1 MAVKY
6 TGVNLAGLEFGSG
19 LDSNAYVSNPEHHY
33 DFWANEAGSNVIR
46 LPFKWE
52 RLQNEKYGE
61 FDDTYLGYLKDAVEH
76 AAERGMVLILD
87 MHNYAKGFGSSMS
100 SDDSLLPAYQDVWQK
115 LAEEFKDDENVWF
128 NIMNEPHSIDAD
140 RWMEFAQAATDKI
153 RATGATNKIIVPTV
167 DWSGAHQFNYDGNA
181 SKEAAY
187 ETYYDPA
194 NNFAF
199 EVHQYLDGDSSGFSP
214 IAQSGK
220 GATVLDGATE
230 WARENDFDLFLG
242 EFGVSYDGGSQVE
255 AQAMLQHMADNS
267 DVYLGW
273 TAWAAGEWWGDYYY
287 GLGQGYEDTSI
298 LTPFMSGE
306 TGDFENNGVGAPTD
320 PAPTDPAPTDPEPT
334 DPEPTDPAPVDPID
348 ASALQIVLAAVDPDS
363 DEVLTRIEQD
373 SMLDADMFGGA
384 GLNLKANVYGEGM
397 EAIRSVRV
405 TMDNGESHL
414 ETIRPYAFFGD
425 KSGDYFG
432 GGLSAG
438 AHSVTI
444 EAFTN
449 RAGTGEPVLTKSFD
463 FEASGDIGDPNATMP
478 TVDESLTSSE
488 LTVVLALVDPDT
500 DEVLHRIKPGDSIDP
515 ADLPSGQLALKA
527 NVIGEGM
534 ASVETVRIVIDGEV
548 ERIDSARPYAVF
560 GDEAGDYL
568 AGALTSGQHNIV
580 VEAYATAEAEGQPMV
595 SGAFDVTALADFVP
609 TTNAAPQTPATPDT
623 TPDTSMDGL
632 MELFLIDVETGAA
645 LGAIQDG
652 GSVSVSDLE
661 SRSLRFEARV
671 NDDSVESVSFALSG
685 AASSPAQ
692 VQNVEDYNFIV
703 DQGITAGTYTATV
716 AAYDQDGA
724 AGQKIEEEILSFTIT
739 EDSLVG

>member
-33 DFWANEAGSNVIR
+33 DFWANEAGANVIR

-52 RLQNEKYGE
+52 RLQNDKFGE
-61 FDDTYLGYLKDAVEH
+61 FDETYLGYLKDAVEH

-87 MHNYAKGFGSSMS
+87 MHNYAKGYGSSMS

-115 LAEEFKDDENVWF
+115 LAEEFKDDANVWF

-167 DWSGAHQFNYDGNA
+167 DWSGAHQFNYDNSGA
-181 SKEAAY
+181 KEAAY
-187 ETYYDPA
+187 ESYYDPA

-199 EVHQYLDGDSSGFSP
+199 EVHQYLDGDNSGFSP

-220 GATVLDGATE
+220 GANVLDGVTE
-230 WARENDFDLFLG
+230 WARENDFDIFLG

-267 DVYLGW
+267 DVFLGW
-273 TAWAAGEWWGDYYY
+273 TAWAAGEWWGNYYY

-298 LTPFMSGE
+298 LLPFMDGQ
-306 TGDFENNGVGAPTD
+306 TGDFENDGVSAPTN
-320 PAPTDPAPTDPEPT
+320 PTPTTPAPTDPEPT
-334 DPEPTDPAPVDPID
+334 DPVDTTG
-348 ASALQIVLAAVDPDS
+348 LKIVLAAVDPDT
-363 DEVLTRIEQD
+363 DEVLTRVEQN
-373 SMLDADMFGGA
+373 SMLDADMFGA
-384 GLNLKANVYGEGM
+384 SGLNLKANVYGEGM

-405 TMDNGESHL
+405 TLDNGESHL

-438 AHSVTI
+438 SHSVTI

-449 RAGTGEPVLTKSFD
+449 RAGTGDPVMTQSFD
-463 FEASGDIGDPNATMP
+463 FEASGDIGDPNAPMP
-478 TVDESLTSSE
+478 TQDESLTSND
-488 LTVVLALVDPDT
+488 LTVVLALVDPAT
-500 DEVLHRIKPGDSIDP
+500 DEVLYRIKPGDSIDP
-515 ADLPSGQLALKA
+515 ADLPNGELALKA

-560 GDEAGDYL
+560 GDEAGDFL
-568 AGALTSGQHNIV
+568 AGALTAGQHNIV

-595 SGAFDVTALADFVP
+595 SGSFDVTALADFLP
-609 TTNAAPQTPATPDT
+609 SGNAAPQTPTA
-623 TPDTSMDGL
+623 PDTSTDGL
-632 MELFLIDVETGAA
+632 LELLLIDVETGVS
-645 LGAIQDG
+645 LGSIQDG
-652 GSVSVSDLE
+652 GSLSVSDLE
-661 SRSLRFEARV
+661 TRSLRFEAKV
-671 NDDSVESVSFALSG
+671 NDTSVESVSFALSG
-685 AASSPAQ
+685 ATSSAEQ

-703 DQGITAGTYTATV
+703 SENMKAGSYTATV

-724 AGQKIEEEILSFTIT
+724 SGQKIEEEILSFTIT